1 MPEKTIRQHKL
12 GISIR
17 DDSMELKLGESIFNL
32 VLELPDVPT
41 VPESIRNELSL
52 YMPTVLKEM
61 MWRLGKSDTSYA
73 ELHFHV
79 EHEGWCAQV
88 TGSGKCNCNPVLRD
102 YNLGTWIQTLTCAV
116 CGESTAGVV
125 GGGVSCEEWLKWGVY
140 RDNRIVRQYWDFSG
154 RKYKRYICVDCLDT
168 FHGGYTYDDFA
179 NTPDLKSLER
189 TNPES
194 H

>member
-1 MPEKTIRQHKL
+1 SPPTKGQIYGFSMNRKTKSGGSVSRGIKAMTKYRTFRRMRAPPARYYEAKGGTISLRRKKSKNSCAQRRKGNQMPEKTIRQHKL

-17 DDSMELKLGESIFNL
+17 DD
-32 VLELPDVPT
+32 LPDVPT

-102 YNLGTWIQTLTCAV
+102 YNLGT
-116 CGESTAGVV
+116 
-125 GGGVSCEEWLKWGVY
+125 
-140 RDNRIVRQYWDFSG
+140 
-154 RKYKRYICVDCLDT
+154 
-168 FHGGYTYDDFA
+168 
-179 NTPDLKSLER
+179 
-189 TNPES
+189 
-194 H
+194 